1 MLVAMSDTP
10 SAPPSSSATATS
22 FDARAFLRTLTE
34 EPGVY
39 RMIGAEDK
47 VLYVGKA
54 KNLKR
59 RVSSY
64 FQKTL
69 SSPRIAMM
77 VAQVQRVDITVT
89 RSEAEALL
97 LESNLIKSL
106 APRYNIL
113 FRDDKTYP
121 YIELSGDEFPR
132 LAYHRGAFA
141 KGARY
146 FGPFPNASAVRE
158 SIHLLQKT
166 FQLRTCENSV
176 FANRSR
182 PCLLHQ
188 IKRCTAP
195 CVGFISAAD
204 YHADVSMA
212 TRFLDG
218 ETTEVIDSL
227 SARMHEAAERL
238 DFEEAAACRD
248 QVRVL
253 QAVLHKQFVDSGKDE
268 DVDIIVAV
276 EADGLICVNLAMVR
290 GGRHL
295 GDRPQFPSG
304 ATATDTVDSLLAF
317 VEQHYSQHPLPA
329 RVLSNLDTVASRSA
343 LSELLTELLTELS
356 EQPPILASG
365 RFSNERVWLE
375 MAEKNAHIAIQ
386 ARARDAGR
394 IEQRLEALRQ
404 VLDLDEAPQRIE
416 CFDISHTMGEATVAS
431 CVVCEAGA
439 MKNADYRRYNISG
452 ITPGDDFAAMRQVLE
467 RRYAKVAAGEGLCPD
482 LILIDG
488 GQGQLNIA
496 IDTLAEVGLESVLLL
511 GVVKGEGRKAGLETL
526 LFADGRAPL
535 TLGGESAALH
545 LIIEIRDEAHRF
557 AISGHRAR
565 RGKARIGSKLDDVP
579 GIGPSRR
586 RNLLAAFGGLQG
598 VREAT
603 VEDLCRVEGISRKL
617 AEHIH
622 AHLHG

>member
-1 MLVAMSDTP
+1 MTAPTP
-10 SAPPSSSATATS
+10 TTPV
-22 FDARAFLRTLTE
+22 FDPKPFLRTLTE

-39 RMIGAEDK
+39 RMIGADDK

-77 VAQVQRVDITVT
+77 VAQIVRVDTTAT
-89 RSEAEALL
+89 RSEAEALI
-97 LESNLIKSL
+97 LENNLIKSL

-121 YIELSGDEFPR
+121 YIELSADAFPR
-132 LAYHRGAFA
+132 LAYHRGAFT

-146 FGPFPNASAVRE
+146 FGPFPNAWAVRE

-195 CVGFISAAD
+195 CVDLIDSAA
-204 YHADVSMA
+204 YAADVKLA
-212 TRFLDG
+212 TRLLDG
-218 ETTEVIDSL
+218 QTNEVVEAL
-227 SARMHEAAERL
+227 SARMQDAAERL
-238 DFEEAAACRD
+238 AFEEAAACRD
-248 QVRVL
+248 QLRGL
-253 QAVLHKQFVDSGKDE
+253 QAVLHKQFVDSRKDE
-268 DVDIIVAV
+268 DVDILAAV
-276 EADGLICVNLAMVR
+276 ESDGLICVNIAMVR

-304 ATATDTVDSLLAF
+304 AAVSGAADSLLAF
-317 VEQHYSQHPLPA
+317 VEQHYSQHPIPA
-329 RVLSNLDTVASRSA
+329 RLLVNLAPEPVRETLAEISDR
-343 LSELLTELLTELS
+343 
-356 EQPPILASG
+356 PPGVVSP
-365 RFSNERVWLE
+365 RFAAEKAWME
-375 MAEKNAHIAIQ
+375 MAENNAHLAIQ
-386 ARARDAGR
+386 ARARDTGR
-394 IEQRLEALRQ
+394 IEQRLDALR
-404 VLDLDEAPQRIE
+404 VALDLDEAPQRIE

-439 MKNADYRRYNISG
+439 MKRAENRRYNING
-452 ITPGDDFAAMRQVLE
+452 ITPGDDFAAMRQALE
-467 RRYAKVAAGEGLCPD
+467 RRYGEVAAGEGVCPD

-488 GQGQLNIA
+488 GKGQVSAARA
-496 IDTLAEVGLESVLLL
+496 ILAELGLESVAMV
-511 GVVKGEGRKAGLETL
+511 GVAKGEGRKAGLETL
-526 LFADGRAPL
+526 IFPDGREGL
-535 TLGGESAALH
+535 VLGGESAALH
-545 LIIEIRDEAHRF
+545 LIVEIRDEAHRF
-557 AISGHRAR
+557 AITGHRAK
-565 RGKARIGSKLDDVP
+565 RGKTRIGSKLDDIP
-579 GIGPSRR
+579 GVGPARR
-586 RNLLAAFGGLQG
+586 RNLLAAFGGLDG

-603 VEDLCRVEGISRKL
+603 VADLCRVEGVSRKL

-622 AHLHG
+622 AALR